1 MNEDVKKQVK
11 QVISEQCKERS
22 NKDVQWSDKTRI
34 DQNLVNLV
42 KALNEMEKLEVEKQ
56 QKEEEMAFEQQKFER
71 DIYVDDQKLELENIR
86 LGTEQD
92 RIDRDLDMRKYES
105 DAADKRALL
114 ENDAALQK
122 IESEKKSN
130 IFKTIIYG
138 LGILAGVAL
147 HLGDVN
153 AEKELGYDVDDRVS
167 SFDKL
172 KNDLKF
178 FSK

>member
-11 QVISEQCKERS
+11 QVISEQCKERN
-22 NKDVQWSDKTRI
+22 NKDVEWSDKTKI

-42 KALNEMEKLEVEKQ
+42 KALNEMERIEVEKQ
-56 QKEEEMAFEQQKFER
+56 QKEDEMVFEQQKFEH
-71 DIYVDDQKLELENIR
+71 DKHVDDRKLELDDIR
-86 LGTEQD
+86 IGTEQD
-92 RIDRDLDMRKYES
+92 RIDRDIEMRKYES

-114 ENDAALQK
+114 ENEAALEK
-122 IESEKKSN
+122 IESEKKSS

-138 LGILAGVAL
+138 LGIVAGIAL
-147 HLGDVN
+147 HLGDVS

>member
-11 QVISEQCKERS
+11 QVISEQCKERPRYDFGS
-22 NKDVQWSDKTRI
+22 KEKIQNDA
-34 DQNLVNLV
+34 NLVNLV

-56 QKEEEMAFEQQKFER
+56 TQDEEMSFEQTKFEHDKDMDER
-71 DIYVDDQKLELENIR
+71 KLGLE
-86 LGTEQD
+86 
-92 RIDRDLDMRKYES
+92 MRKLDEEIGIRRYES
-105 DAADKRALL
+105 DAADKRTHM
-114 ENDAALQK
+114 ETEAALEK
-122 IESEKKSN
+122 VESEKKSN

-147 HLGDVN
+147 HIGDVN

>member
-22 NKDVQWSDKTRI
+22 NKDVEWSDKTRM

-42 KALNEMEKLEVEKQ
+42 KALNDMEKLELEKQ
-56 QKEEEMAFEQQKFER
+56 QKEDEMAFEQSKFE
-71 DIYVDDQKLELENIR
+71 YSKYTDDRRMELDEIR
-86 LGTEQD
+86 VGTEQD
-92 RIDRDLDMRKYES
+92 RIDREMDMRKYES

-147 HLGDVN
+147 HLGDVS

>member
-11 QVISEQCKERS
+11 QVISEQCKERG
-22 NKDVQWSDKTRI
+22 NKDVEWSDKTRI
-34 DQNLVNLV
+34 DQNIVNLV
-42 KALNEMEKLEVEKQ
+42 KALNDMEKIELEKQ
-56 QKEEEMAFEQQKFER
+56 QKEDEMTFEQQKFEHEK
-71 DIYVDDQKLELENIR
+71 YVDDQKLELDNIR

-114 ENDAALQK
+114 ENEAALQK

-147 HLGDVN
+147 HLGDVS

>member
-1 MNEDVKKQVK
+1 MNEDVKDKVKEVIFEQVEER
-11 QVISEQCKERS
+11 SDEEMSTKERI
-22 NKDVQWSDKTRI
+22 QSDA
-34 DQNLVNLV
+34 NLV
-42 KALNEMEKLEVEKQ
+42 KLVAALNEMEK
-56 QKEEEMAFEQQKFER
+56 
-71 DIYVDDQKLELENIR
+71 I
-86 LGTEQD
+86 EQD
-92 RIDRDLDMRKYES
+92 RISRTNEHNLEERKFEHDKSIDNQKLTIESRKIEAEDDRFGNEMDMRKYES
-105 DAADKRALL
+105 DAADRRAKMERDTDL
-114 ENDAALQK
+114 EK

-147 HLGDVN
+147 HLGDVS

>member
-11 QVISEQCKERS
+11 QVISEQCKERPRY
-22 NKDVQWSDKTRI
+22 DVGSKEKIQNDA
-34 DQNLVNLV
+34 NLVNLV
-42 KALNEMEKLEVEKQ
+42 KALNEMEKLEAEKQ
-56 QKEEEMAFEQQKFER
+56 AKDEEMTFEQTKFAHDKDIDER
-71 DIYVDDQKLELENIR
+71 KLGLE
-86 LGTEQD
+86 
-92 RIDRDLDMRKYES
+92 MRKLDEEIGIRRYES
-105 DAADKRALL
+105 DAADKRTLM
-114 ENDAALQK
+114 ETKAALEK
-122 IESEKKSN
+122 VESEKKSN